1 MGSTVELVARVVT
14 VVTCLSLLA
23 AAMAVLAREHLFAR
37 PEPIERRM
45 GPLALV
51 NYLGIALFIL
61 VGLASATTNGGTLR
75 DVLELAGTVLR
86 LIGIL
91 VLWAAGL
98 LAIWGI
104 RTMGK
109 HLVSD
114 AEVRPDTE
122 LVVSGP
128 FGLVRHPMYLFVL
141 LLWAGGGLT
150 LLSWVLAIGFVALV
164 PAFYLRAREEEYLL
178 TRHFGAAYT
187 AYAARV
193 PMLLPRPR
201 RR

>member
-1 MGSTVELVARVVT
+1 MESTVEFVARAVT
-14 VVTCLSLLA
+14 VATGLSLLA
-23 AAMAVLAREHLFAR
+23 AAMAVLAREHLVAR

-51 NYLGIALFIL
+51 NYLGIALFIV
-61 VGLASATTNGGTLR
+61 VGLATATTIGGTLR
-75 DVLELAGTVLR
+75 NVLEPLGTALR
-86 LIGIL
+86 LVGVL
-91 VLWAAGL
+91 VLWAAGM
-98 LAIWGI
+98 LAVWGI

-122 LVVSGP
+122 LVVRGP
-128 FGLVRHPMYLFVL
+128 FGLVRHPMYLSVL
-141 LLWAGGGLT
+141 LLWAGGGLA
-150 LLSWVLAIGFVALV
+150 LLSWVMAVGFVAFV
-164 PAFYLRAREEEYLL
+164 PAFYLRAREEEDLL

-187 AYAARV
+187 AYAAQV